1 VQELFQTLVIY
12 VVVIGMVLL
21 GFHLYKTNRLSA
33 EIDTNDQAM
42 APEYTPGAHKVDSTT
57 PLTQLKTGDAVAY
70 SLPETP
76 DKLRVARI
84 VAVEGE
90 LLEFDAKGGVQVG
103 GKAIRQV
110 YNNPAVRPASLRVP
124 RGCVFVLVDAQYSQA
139 LDSSRAGPIPLYQ
152 IAGKMK

>member
-1 VQELFQTLVIY
+1 VQELFQTIVIY
-12 VVVIGMVLL
+12 AVVIGMVLL
-21 GFHLYKTNRLSA
+21 GFHLYKSNRLSA

-42 APEYTPGAHKVDSTT
+42 SPEYTPGAYKVDSTV
-57 PLTQLKTGDAVAY
+57 PLAQLKSGDAVAY
-70 SLPETP
+70 ALPETP

-90 LLEFDAKGGVQVG
+90 LLEFDAKGAVQVG
-103 GKAIRQV
+103 GKTIKQTYGNTAI
-110 YNNPAVRPASLRVP
+110 RPASMRVP
-124 RGCVFVLVDAQYSQA
+124 RGCVFVLVDAANTQA